1 MSANLVRE
9 QQIASSRNTSARLV
23 TANLPSLDS
32 AHSVDQ
38 PGNHIGHGSSA
49 IGWVNERRA
58 TSDELRSLGSVRGG
72 KPFLRSQPRDS
83 VGKALKL
90 STLDATKGKVG
101 GTELLA
107 CASSSGASFG
117 SAGPPR
123 RVSRLARFVLG
134 RCGSVRYCI
143 ERR

>member
-49 IGWVNERRA
+49 IGWVSASDERRA
-58 TSDELRSLGSVRGG
+58 TS
-72 KPFLRSQPRDS
+72 F
-83 VGKALKL
+83 
-90 STLDATKGKVG
+90 
-101 GTELLA
+101 
-107 CASSSGASFG
+107 GA
-117 SAGPPR
+117 
-123 RVSRLARFVLG
+123 LG
-134 RCGSVRYCI
+134 R
-143 ERR
+143 